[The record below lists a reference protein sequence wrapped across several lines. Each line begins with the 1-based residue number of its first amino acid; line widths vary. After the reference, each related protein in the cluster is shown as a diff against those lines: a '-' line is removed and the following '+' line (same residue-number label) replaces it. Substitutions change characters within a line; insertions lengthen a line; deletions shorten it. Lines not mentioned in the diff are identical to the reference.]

1 MKAENIKTKALRI
14 LSQAI
19 AVVGDLFSKLFSHPV
34 VQRFF
39 RRHTLAIVAVTVL
52 VGWTMGCITITKHN
66 TRLEVTQELS
76 QKYEQEYQS
85 KLAQFI
91 EQWEADHA
99 IPEDVALQHKMEVEA
114 TTMAQ
119 AAYGVR
125 NVAGGINDIAT
136 YYWCMLCRVNNKI
149 YPSTVEGV
157 LAQPNQWMG
166 FSTDNPVL
174 EEYYQ
179 AAIEQLNTFYNGHLP
194 VDESF
199 VFCEWDNT
207 GKFMLRN
214 DYKATKTTNYWWF
227 GK

>member
-1 MKAENIKTKALRI
+1 MKVENIKTKTLKT

-19 AVVGDLFSKLFSHPV
+19 SIVGDFFSKLFSHPV

-39 RRHTLAIVAVTVL
+39 LRHTMAIVVIAVL
-52 VGWTMGCITITKHN
+52 AGWTLCCVAITKHN

-91 EQWEADHA
+91 EQWEADHV
-99 IPEDVALQHKMEVEA
+99 IPEDVALQHKMEAEA
-114 TTMAQ
+114 TIMAQ

-125 NVAGGINDIAT
+125 NVAGSINDITT

-149 YPSTVEGV
+149 YPSTIEDV
-157 LAQPNQWMG
+157 LIQPNQWMG

-179 AAIEQLNTFYNGHLP
+179 AALEQLNTFYNGHLP

-199 VFCEWDNT
+199 VFCEWNNT

-214 DYKATKTTNYWWF
+214 DYNATKTTDYWWF

>member
-1 MKAENIKTKALRI
+1 MKVETIKTKALRT

-19 AVVGDLFSKLFSHPV
+19 VIVGDFFSKLFSHPV

-39 RRHTLAIVAVTVL
+39 RRHTLAIVAVAVL
-52 VGWTMGCITITKHN
+52 ASWTLCCVAITKHN
-66 TRLEVTQELS
+66 TCLEVTQELS

-91 EQWEADHA
+91 EQWETDHA
-99 IPEDVALQHKMEVEA
+99 IPEDVALQHKMEAEA
-114 TTMAQ
+114 TIMAQ

-125 NVAGGINDIAT
+125 NVAAGINDITT

-149 YPSTVEGV
+149 YPSTIEGV
-157 LAQPNQWMG
+157 LVQPNQWMG

-179 AAIEQLNTFYNGHLP
+179 AALEQLNTFYNGHLP

>member
-1 MKAENIKTKALRI
+1 MKIENIKTKALQT
-14 LSQAI
+14 LSQTI
-19 AVVGDLFSKLFSHPV
+19 ALVWDFISKLFSHPV

-39 RRHTLAIVAVTVL
+39 RRHTLAIIAVAVLIT
-52 VGWTMGCITITKHN
+52 WTMGCVVITKHN
-66 TRLEVTQELS
+66 TRQEVTQELS

-99 IPEDVALQHKMEVEA
+99 IPEDIALQHKMEAEA

-125 NVAGGINDIAT
+125 NVAGGINDIVT

-179 AAIEQLNTFYNGHLP
+179 AALEQLDTFYNGHLP

-199 VFCEWDNT
+199 VFCEWNSS

-214 DYKATKTTNYWWF
+214 DYNATKTTNYWWF